1 MSSQERLPGICL
13 IQQVLVAVDGSENSE
28 RALDFAIVFAGKY
41 CAALTVLN
49 VTELP
54 AAMYPGNELMVVA
67 KDLRK
72 LHNDILSRAVER
84 IKVANPALIVRA
96 VLREGEPATEIVA
109 VSKEGEFDV
118 VVLGHLGVGK
128 VKGILMGSISEK
140 VVRLVPCT
148 VIVVK

>member
-1 MSSQERLPGICL
+1 MSSQERLSGTCL
-13 IQQVLVAVDGSENSE
+13 IQKVLVAVDGSENSE
-28 RALDFAIVFAGKY
+28 RAIDFAMVFAEKY
-41 CAALTVLN
+41 CTTLTVLN

-72 LHNDILSRAVER
+72 IHNAILHRAVER
-84 IKVANPALIVRA
+84 IKATNPGLIVQA

-109 VSKEGEFDV
+109 VSKDGEFDV

-128 VKGILMGSISEK
+128 VKGLLMGSISEK
-140 VVRLVPCT
+140 VVRLVHCT